1 MGVGGQLPLGA
12 VLGTVSIACHSQ
24 PVLGPAGLASVLAM
38 KERAGSRKHSRIRNF
53 LNTPLMRRLW
63 GKQLEL
69 F

>member
-24 PVLGPAGLASVLAM
+24 PVLGLASVLAM